1 MRSLYAPGNFFD
13 TAGASAPG
21 ISIKCE
27 AKCIF
32 WPNVAGCRAI
42 CLSAAVRRAPSL
54 SASGIDKPSILPP
67 LEFTLRGGA
76 TARARFSCCSLW
88 KTCSKKTQFG
98 FMTWATMRSTNN
110 ILPTKAIRKLSSG
123 FSPGGRIPAWQAAF
137 SVHATRLRSALAPR
151 WNSFISNHESGNS
164 CGVDSDVRFLAP
176 RPGVRNSSM
185 AALLLP
191 SRQIPDSAGCPW

>member
-1 MRSLYAPGNFFD
+1 MRSLNAPGNFFD

-54 SASGIDKPSILPP
+54 SASGMAKPSILPP

-76 TARARFSCCSLW
+76 VARERCSCCSLW

-98 FMTWATMRSTNN
+98 FMTWATMGSTNN

-123 FSPGGRIPAWQAAF
+123 FSPDGCIPAWRAAF

-151 WNSFISNHESGNS
+151 WNSFISNHELGNF
-164 CGVDSDVRFLAP
+164 CGVDSHFGFVAP

-185 AALLLP
+185 AALLLR